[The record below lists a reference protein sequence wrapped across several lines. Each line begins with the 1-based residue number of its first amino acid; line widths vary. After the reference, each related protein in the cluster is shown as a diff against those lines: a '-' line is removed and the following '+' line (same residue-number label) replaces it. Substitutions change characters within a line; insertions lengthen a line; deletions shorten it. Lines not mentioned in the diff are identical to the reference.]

1 MQMLKEF
8 PTLTND
14 MNLYTFSY
22 MGWIE
27 ALDQSDTA
35 EVNISAE
42 NAIKA
47 IQQLSIM
54 IRRGAIKPLN
64 EPTLIA
70 INNISTVTSQN

>member
-1 MQMLKEF
+1 
-8 PTLTND
+8 
-14 MNLYTFSY
+14 
-22 MGWIE
+22 MGWVE
-27 ALDQSDTA
+27 ALDQFDIA

-54 IRRGAIKPLN
+54 IKRGAIKPLN

>member
-1 MQMLKEF
+1 MQLLKEF
-8 PTLTND
+8 PTLTNT

-22 MGWIE
+22 MGWVE
-27 ALDQSDTA
+27 ALDQFDTA

-42 NAIKA
+42 NAIEA
-47 IQQLSIM
+47 IGQLAVM
-54 IRRGAIKPLN
+54 IRKGIVKPLN

>member
-1 MQMLKEF
+1 
-8 PTLTND
+8 
-14 MNLYTFSY
+14 
-22 MGWIE
+22 MGWVE
-27 ALDQSDTA
+27 ALEQFDIA

-54 IRRGAIKPLN
+54 IKRGTIKPLN

>member
-1 MQMLKEF
+1 MQLLREF
-8 PTLTND
+8 PTLTNT

-22 MGWIE
+22 MGWVE
-27 ALDQSDTA
+27 ALDQFDMA

-42 NAIKA
+42 NAIEA
-47 IQQLSIM
+47 IGKLAVM
-54 IRRGAIKPLN
+54 IRKGIVKPLN

>member
-1 MQMLKEF
+1 MQLLREF
-8 PTLTND
+8 PTLTNT

-22 MGWIE
+22 IGWVE
-27 ALDQSDTA
+27 ALDQFDIA

-47 IQQLSIM
+47 SGKLSVM
-54 IRRGAIKPLN
+54 IRKGIVKPLN

>member
-1 MQMLKEF
+1 MQLLREF
-8 PTLTND
+8 PTLTNT

-22 MGWIE
+22 MGWVE
-27 ALDQSDTA
+27 ALDQFDIA

-54 IRRGAIKPLN
+54 IKRGAIKPLN

>member
-1 MQMLKEF
+1 
-8 PTLTND
+8 
-14 MNLYTFSY
+14 
-22 MGWIE
+22 MGWVE
-27 ALDQSDTA
+27 ALDQFDIA

-54 IRRGAIKPLN
+54 IKRGTIKPLN